1 MTKKLEQAA
10 LAILG
15 FILPK
20 VAIMF
25 ILIVVLV
32 KLVWFMVE
40 EVVRG
45 KSERV

>member
-1 MTKKLEQAA
+1 MTKKLEYAA

-15 FILPK
+15 FVLPK
-20 VAIMF
+20 VAIAF

-32 KLVWFMVE
+32 KLLLFMVG

-45 KSERV
+45 KSTR

>member
-1 MTKKLEQAA
+1 MTKKLTYAA

-15 FILPK
+15 FVLPK
-20 VAIMF
+20 VAIAF

-32 KLVWFMVE
+32 KLLLFMVG

-45 KSERV
+45 GSVK